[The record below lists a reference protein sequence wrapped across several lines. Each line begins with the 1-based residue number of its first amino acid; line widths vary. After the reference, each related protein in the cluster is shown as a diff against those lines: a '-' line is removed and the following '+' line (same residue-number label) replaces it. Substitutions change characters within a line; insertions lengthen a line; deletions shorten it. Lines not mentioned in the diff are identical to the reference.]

1 MCELLRKFVKKSYS
15 ESGFHEN
22 MGTCGGVNILTLF
35 AQIPVSGPEK
45 GKCVSVSKQSVRRR
59 SNIKNVVTGNYRAL
73 AFYIIIFFSLIK
85 IFMF

>member
-1 MCELLRKFVKKSYS
+1 
-15 ESGFHEN
+15 

-35 AQIPVSGPEK
+35 AQTPVSGPK
-45 GKCVSVSKQSVRRR
+45 TGKWVSVSKQSARRR

>member
-1 MCELLRKFVKKSYS
+1 MLRKIFKKSYS

-22 MGTCGGVNILTLF
+22 IGTCGGVNIRTLF
-35 AQIPVSGPEK
+35 AQTPISGPKK